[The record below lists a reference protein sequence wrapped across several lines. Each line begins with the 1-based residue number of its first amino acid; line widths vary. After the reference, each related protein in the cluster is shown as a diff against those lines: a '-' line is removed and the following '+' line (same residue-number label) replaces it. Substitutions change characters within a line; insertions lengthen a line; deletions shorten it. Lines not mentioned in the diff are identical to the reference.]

1 MGVRTLVET
10 GSWYWQTMVGSSLS
24 WFDVPIHGCLI
35 LVLTVCLFLSVFP
48 IKNEKEVFI
57 TKKQKL
63 WIGTI
68 IFCGVVLIILSM
80 LTWTDVGSKLFQG
93 VQGRYFL
100 PILPLFLLLFRGKGL
115 FWKNI
120 YYYDSSYYCYSNSTC
135 VFRKFFLYYTKMT
148 IF

>member
-1 MGVRTLVET
+1 MSKFKNLTARLLTT
-10 GSWYWQTMVGSSLS
+10 FFIFSLTS
-24 WFDVPIHGCLI
+24 INVQATSTQPNKEN
-35 LVLTVCLFLSVFP
+35 

-100 PILPLFLLLFRGKGL
+100 PILPLFLLLFRGKGIIL
-115 FWKNI
+115 EKHIPTMIAVTTVTATALAFLE
-120 YYYDSSYYCYSNSTC
+120 SFSYIIQ
-135 VFRKFFLYYTKMT
+135 R
-148 IF
+148 